1 MNRRYTKAILIG
13 TAIGV
18 CALAYEAASP
28 VPPSLPL
35 TSFELVPV
43 PFWDLSSGTIFKC
56 SRPDLLIAA
65 LFLRFCIM
73 SLEQGYYFLL
83 VPICL
88 ACIMARLGEINDENC
103 LATSFRRAIKST
115 GLILL
120 CLWLWFASSFALVIL
135 LGSGSLLISP
145 LEELMLL
152 LCSAPLMILM
162 SLIEGLKFSILF
174 GIAEVIFLMSFAW
187 QIYHAEYRKADA
199 IVKAHSNLF
208 DQF

>member
-1 MNRRYTKAILIG
+1 MNRRYIKAILIG

-18 CALAYEAASP
+18 CALAYETASP

-35 TSFELVPV
+35 ASFDQLVRV
-43 PFWDLSSGTIFKC
+43 PFWDLSSGTILTC

-73 SLEQGYYFLL
+73 FLEQGYYFLL
-83 VPICL
+83 VPSCL

-120 CLWLWFASSFALVIL
+120 CLWLWFASSFAVIL

-145 LEELMLL
+145 LDELMLL

-174 GIAEVIFLMSFAW
+174 GIAEVIFLISLAW
-187 QIYHAEYRKADA
+187 QIYHAEYRRADA
-199 IVKAHSNLF
+199 IVKAHSN
-208 DQF
+208 